1 MFGVAV
7 FLLVTVASAV
17 YYDLVFK
24 IGDAIRGAT
33 EIYADFYS
41 THISELGPA
50 FEIVDLPGRGKGVI
64 ALRDIR
70 VRTPVWAKFSYR

>member
-1 MFGVAV
+1 M
-7 FLLVTVASAV
+7 LVTVTSAI
-17 YYDLVFK
+17 YYDLVFT

-33 EIYADFYS
+33 EIYVDFYS
-41 THISELGPA
+41 TYVSALGPA

-70 VRTPVWAKFSYR
+70 VRIAIWAGYSYR